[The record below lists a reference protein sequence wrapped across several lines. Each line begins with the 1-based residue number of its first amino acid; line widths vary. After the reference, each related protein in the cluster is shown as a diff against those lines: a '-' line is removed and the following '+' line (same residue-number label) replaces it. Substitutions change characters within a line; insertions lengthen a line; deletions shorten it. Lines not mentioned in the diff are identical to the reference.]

1 MRLRHGGLPDDAGDR
16 RETATPG
23 VAEGLPGSAVPGLA
37 QSVQGRHRRC
47 QLGGSGRSSGPV
59 LPGLAGSV
67 TQNSVRVSSQIPATT
82 GSQGPAEPS
91 CLTRVAIWR
100 RHPGKAGPVVQDCS
114 IVDSPRPQTG
124 HTARYREAGAPYTG
138 FRPPLADGSPPA
150 APPLQSAPGTA
161 PVTGPVINVRRAIRR
176 QASVASMTIDNVVV
190 PDTAT
195 SAAASE
201 VASALLLRCPVQL
214 SEGQVPSFARHRR
227 ACQAS
232 LWSTAPGATT
242 ARVRRAYPSVPVGA
256 GLSLRAGSAGRPAV
270 P

>member
-1 MRLRHGGLPDDAGDR
+1 VRLRHGGLPDDAGDR

-100 RHPGKAGPVVQDCS
+100 RHPGKAVPVVQDCS
-114 IVDSPRPQTG
+114 IGDSPGHKQGTPPVTAKPARPTPDFDR
-124 HTARYREAGAPYTG
+124 HSRMDR
-138 FRPPLADGSPPA
+138 RPPHHRSR
-150 APPLQSAPGTA
+150 
-161 PVTGPVINVRRAIRR
+161 VH
-176 QASVASMTIDNVVV
+176 
-190 PDTAT
+190 
-195 SAAASE
+195 
-201 VASALLLRCPVQL
+201 
-214 SEGQVPSFARHRR
+214 QVLHP
-227 ACQAS
+227 
-232 LWSTAPGATT
+232 
-242 ARVRRAYPSVPVGA
+242 
-256 GLSLRAGSAGRPAV
+256 
-270 P
+270 